1 MTSKPG
7 EKRKKPSGEVDRVQP
22 SSSTSGTKSAFTTLM
37 NRPPPP
43 PPPEKK
49 PKYSGF
55 AGRDGLGEYLVKP
68 ESFPPTVVIAHNSAC
83 VFIKDLFPKASIHA
97 LLLPR
102 DPQKCLVNPFDA
114 FEDEV
119 FLEEMKKQAETLKK
133 LVAKDLKRRYGKFS
147 EKDKKFSEYEQRE
160 AMGELVESEV
170 RPQGRDW
177 ESEVKVGFHAGPSMN
192 HLHVHVISRDNY
204 SSCLKKALHYN
215 SFNTNFF
222 VNIEELPLSKSE
234 RNYRQSSDTRKSQ
247 LSQDFECWRCGMNF
261 KRSFVR
267 LKEHLAIEFEAW
279 KKE

>member
-1 MTSKPG
+1 
-7 EKRKKPSGEVDRVQP
+7 
-22 SSSTSGTKSAFTTLM
+22 M

-55 AGRDGLGEYLVKP
+55 PGRDGLGEYLAKP

-83 VFIKDLFPKASIHA
+83 VFIKDLYPKASIHA

-102 DPQKCLVNPFDA
+102 DPQKCLANPFDA
-114 FEDEV
+114 LEDEV
-119 FLEEMKKQAETLKK
+119 FFEEMKKQAETLKK
-133 LVAKDLKRRYGKFS
+133 LVSKDLKRRYGKFS
-147 EKDKKFSEYEQRE
+147 EKDKKLEEYEQRE
-160 AMGELVESEV
+160 AMGELVDGEV

-192 HLHVHVISRDNY
+192 HLHIHVISRDNY
-204 SSCLKKALHYN
+204 SSCLKKALHYSIFPFLPSFTLFVSLDIHSQCTD

>member
-1 MTSKPG
+1 
-7 EKRKKPSGEVDRVQP
+7 
-22 SSSTSGTKSAFTTLM
+22 M

-55 AGRDGLGEYLVKP
+55 PGRDGLGDYLAKP
-68 ESFPPTVVIAHNSAC
+68 ESFPPTVVIAHNSVC
-83 VFIKDLFPKASIHA
+83 VFIKDLYPKASIHA

-147 EKDKKFSEYEQRE
+147 EKDRKLEEYEQRE
-160 AMGELVESEV
+160 AMGELVDGEV

-192 HLHVHVISRDNY
+192 HLHIHVISRDNY
-204 SSCLKKALHYN
+204 SSCLKKALHYSIFPFLP
-215 SFNTNFF
+215 SFLPSHFCLTRYSLTVHRLFQY
-222 VNIEELPLSKSE
+222 ELF
-234 RNYRQSSDTRKSQ
+234 RKH
-247 LSQDFECWRCGMNF
+247 R
-261 KRSFVR
+261 RI
-267 LKEHLAIEFEAW
+267 AI
-279 KKE
+279 KQI